1 MLVNI
6 NRTQQGVADK
16 HNKEASM
23 NTSRAQEEKANEHQ

>member
-6 NRTQQGVADK
+6 NRTQQGGANK

-23 NTSRAQEEKANEHQ
+23 NTNITQQERANEHQ